1 MYFNENISKKKLCE
15 KTDKPLPITLP
26 NEKNPLNDKE

>member
-15 KTDKPLPITLP
+15 KTEKVSANTLP
-26 NEKNPLNDKE
+26 NEKNTLNDKE